1 MLFLNRTR
9 VALSRFRFSNWVA
22 LSRADKAAAV
32 SGPRPSAGGFASPR
46 QPLAAALTAASGSPA
61 PSRLPPTGGGSG
73 VWVAD
78 WLRRASVKGRR
89 RVLTA
94 WAPRTPSR
102 RSLDLVV
109 VRHINPL
116 RALAAAA
123 ARCGPE
129 PVLRRQRWGREEAG
143 VWGLKVGPGPCDG
156 RSLPRTPVGSWR
168 QRPLAAG
175 RLRPRVW
182 GGGARWAPTMSLAEC
197 RSAGALE
204 VKFVPDEDVLR
215 HIADDAGTA
224 GPALLQHLGWLP
236 ARWSLQPP
244 QALFSAPCSRPAR
257 LRGRVAA
264 ARALGWGWREVLI
277 AAARW
282 EMCVWGPCSGVPP
295 VRLSSSRE
303 HTGRIKAERGPGRAL
318 QEPRAAVLS
327 ACSVLELRS
336 AGILSTHLCEVQSTR
351 SALSLVLLWAGIRQA
366 VFKGLNL
373 NLSVG
378 VLTAVT

>member
-123 ARCGPE
+123 RCGPE

-156 RSLPRTPVGSWR
+156 RSLPHTPRGLLAAAPPGGRAAPPTCVRWGCSLGAHHELGGVSERRRSGSEVRARRGRSETHRWRRRYGRAGAPPALGVAAGEVKPSATLGSLLRAVLAPRPAQGTGRCGACPRVRVARSPHCSCPVGNVRVGALQRGAACPPLLVARAHR
-168 QRPLAAG
+168 QNQSRTRSGPGAAG
-175 RLRPRVW
+175 
-182 GGGARWAPTMSLAEC
+182 ASC
-197 RSAGALE
+197 RS
-204 VKFVPDEDVLR
+204 
-215 HIADDAGTA
+215 
-224 GPALLQHLGWLP
+224 
-236 ARWSLQPP
+236 
-244 QALFSAPCSRPAR
+244 
-257 LRGRVAA
+257 
-264 ARALGWGWREVLI
+264 
-277 AAARW
+277 
-282 EMCVWGPCSGVPP
+282 
-295 VRLSSSRE
+295 
-303 HTGRIKAERGPGRAL
+303 
-318 QEPRAAVLS
+318 
-327 ACSVLELRS
+327 SVCL
-336 AGILSTHLCEVQSTR
+336 
-351 SALSLVLLWAGIRQA
+351 
-366 VFKGLNL
+366 
-373 NLSVG
+373 
-378 VLTAVT
+378 